1 MTDCDARLH
10 YLKAKQRAEP
20 MDRMVP
26 VTNKRGRPCERLWR
40 AL

>member
-1 MTDCDARLH
+1 VSQ
-10 YLKAKQRAEP
+10 QRAEP

-26 VTNKRGRPCERLWR
+26 VTNKRGRPYERLWR